1 MQTLNSRCE
10 LYGRSDLN
18 FSIYPNVSSFKLIPR
33 MLLEHVLTFNYE
45 GFGVASYLADCD
57 TCGVCTDAQNRKTL
71 SD

>member
-1 MQTLNSRCE
+1 
-10 LYGRSDLN
+10 
-18 FSIYPNVSSFKLIPR
+18 